1 MRIALRLL
9 ALLPLA
15 GCATASAEPEP
26 PVPASTPTAIST
38 PAASSAEDPGL
49 QAVATRRHIPL
60 SEALAAHDGELVFL
74 VDKSD
79 RTLTVR
85 KGDAVVRTYRVGL
98 APGIEATNDKVRQGD
113 LATPEGDFT
122 IVTRNDR
129 SRFHLFLG
137 IDYPNSEDAERGL
150 RDGLITE
157 AEARL
162 IREADAAGRVPP
174 YNTTLGGAIG
184 LHGGGGWGDWTLG
197 CIAVENDEI
206 EEIWA
211 VAPLGTRVRIQD

>member
-1 MRIALRLL
+1 MRLL
-9 ALLPLA
+9 SLPVLLVA
-15 GCATASAEPEP
+15 VACGG
-26 PVPASTPTAIST
+26 VPASADTRP
-38 PAASSAEDPGL
+38 PAPPEPSAVAADADPGL
-49 QAVATRRHIPL
+49 HPVATRRHIPL
-60 SEALAAHDGELVFL
+60 SEALSAHDGELLFL

-98 APGIEATNDKVRQGD
+98 APGIDATNDKVRQGD
-113 LATPEGDFT
+113 LATPEGDFS

-137 IDYPNSEDAERGL
+137 IDYPNTEDAERGL

-184 LHGGGGWGDWTLG
+184 LHGGGGSGDWTLG
-197 CIAVENDEI
+197 CIAVEDEEI